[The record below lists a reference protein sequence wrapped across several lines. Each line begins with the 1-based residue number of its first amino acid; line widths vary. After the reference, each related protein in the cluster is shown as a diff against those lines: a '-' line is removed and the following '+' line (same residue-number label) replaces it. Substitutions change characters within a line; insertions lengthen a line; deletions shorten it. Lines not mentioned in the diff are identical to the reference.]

1 MKKSFKEL
9 AKQINQLTETQ
20 EGELRGGFASAFQLT
35 TIESAPLG
43 NNCSCT
49 NIDSSCG
56 ATGNN
61 CKCKSTDTITS
72 L

>member
-9 AKQINQLTETQ
+9 AEQVNPLTETQ
-20 EGELRGGFASAFQLT
+20 EGKLKGGFTSAFQLRT
-35 TIESAPLG
+35 TQSAPLG

-49 NIDSSCG
+49 NVDSSCS

-61 CKCKSTDTITS
+61 CKCKNKEIIVS